1 MDLVAFWLG
10 SQESEFCC
18 RLLLNLEEV
27 HPSARRS
34 QSSVFNEDVPL
45 SPFFPSLSS

>member
-18 RLLLNLEEV
+18 RLLLNLEE
-27 HPSARRS
+27 
-34 QSSVFNEDVPL
+34 F
-45 SPFFPSLSS
+45 SLSQEKSEQRFQ